1 MPAALK
7 PAVEVAPRPKAKPPI
22 RLLFIE
28 DSENDVIL
36 LLHRFRDAGYAPT
49 YRQVMSEAEMREALS
64 DEHWDL
70 ILCDHNL
77 PGFSAQA
84 ALRLLQDLA
93 LDLPFI
99 IVSGVMQEDE
109 AIAAMRAGAHDYLSK
124 NKLERLIPIG
134 RAHV

>member
-7 PAVEVAPRPKAKPPI
+7 PAAVASRPKAKPPI

-28 DSENDVIL
+28 DSEDDVIL

-49 YRQVMSEAEMREALS
+49 YRQVMSEAEMHEALS
-64 DEHWDL
+64 AEHWDL

-84 ALRLLQDLA
+84 ALRLL
-93 LDLPFI
+93 
-99 IVSGVMQEDE
+99 
-109 AIAAMRAGAHDYLSK
+109 
-124 NKLERLIPIG
+124 
-134 RAHV
+134 

>member
-49 YRQVMSEAEMREALS
+49 YRY
-64 DEHWDL
+64 
-70 ILCDHNL
+70 
-77 PGFSAQA
+77 
-84 ALRLLQDLA
+84 
-93 LDLPFI
+93 
-99 IVSGVMQEDE
+99 SGDAVAYCQQRFKSYDV
-109 AIAAMRAGAHDYLSK
+109 RSGTYLGYD
-124 NKLERLIPIG
+124 G
-134 RAHV
+134 RRHACP

>member
-1 MPAALK
+1 MSPALK
-7 PAVEVAPRPKAKPPI
+7 PDAPSASRDDPAKPPI

-28 DSENDVIL
+28 DSENDVML
-36 LLHRFRDAGYAPT
+36 LLHRFRNAGYAPT
-49 YRQVMSEAEMREALS
+49 YLQVASESGMREALQRES
-64 DEHWDL
+64 WDV

-84 ALRLLQDLA
+84 ALRTIQDLS

-124 NKLERLIPIG
+124 KKLERLIP
-134 RAHV
+134 A